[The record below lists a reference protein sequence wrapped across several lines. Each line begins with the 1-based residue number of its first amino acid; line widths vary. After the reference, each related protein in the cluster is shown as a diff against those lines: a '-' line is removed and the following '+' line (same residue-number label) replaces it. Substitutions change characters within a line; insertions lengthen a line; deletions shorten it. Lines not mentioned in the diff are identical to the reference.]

1 MAAPCAATSL
11 PTFAERAKTLL
22 DAVST
27 LSRTAPDVFTNA
39 PSADLRED
47 IIIINKYFYFKNSAT
62 LSLMKIIFC
71 MPGRSY
77 SREFLLA
84 WSDLLMQASSKG
96 HQIMI
101 SQQYSSVVHFA
112 RAKCLGGDV
121 LKGPDQK
128 PFQGQV
134 EYDAMMWIDSD
145 IVFKPED
152 FFRILESPHD
162 VTAGHY
168 MMEDLQHMAVV
179 KEWDEDHFKK
189 NGSFEFMKPDD
200 LAEAPEYMPVA
211 YAGMGWMMIRKGVVE
226 KLKYP
231 WFRSELNTMWDG
243 DKMLVDICSED
254 VSFCNALKAAGHPVH
269 LDTKLRVGHQK
280 MLII

>member
-1 MAAPCAATSL
+1 MAAPCAAMSL

-22 DAVST
+22 DAVSI

-39 PSADLRED
+39 PSADVRGG
-47 IIIINKYFYFKNSAT
+47 IITIKKYFYFKNSDT
-62 LSLMKIIFC
+62 KRTMKIIFC

-96 HQIMI
+96 HQVMI

-162 VTAGHY
+162 VTAGYY
-168 MMEDLQHMAVV
+168 MMEDLQNVAAV
-179 KEWDEDHFKK
+179 KDWNEEYFAKT
-189 NGSFEFMKPDD
+189 GSFKFLKPDD
-200 LAEAPEYMPVA
+200 LVAAPEYMEVA
-211 YAGMGWMMIRKGVVE
+211 YAGMGWMLIKKDVVE
-226 KLKYP
+226 SIKYP
-231 WFRSELNTMWDG
+231 WFWGPLQSIGPLTDMN
-243 DKMLVDICSED
+243 SED
-254 VSFCNALKAAGHPVH
+254 VAFCKALKAAGHPVYM
-269 LDTKLRVGHQK
+269 DTKLRVGHQK
-280 MLII
+280 LLII